1 MYVTSL
7 CFCQF
12 TEREGSIHSK
22 SIKNRANVP
31 SSVSKN
37 LKTLFFALAE
47 RKTTHNQ
54 FVFNRLRKKN
64 RFSKLHANKSVFAL
78 YCRHSRAKF
87 PSFPS
92 YFAPLSPYFSP

>member
-1 MYVTSL
+1 MYVTLL

-22 SIKNRANVP
+22 SIKNRTNVP

-47 RKTTHNQ
+47 RKTTHN
-54 FVFNRLRKKN
+54 
-64 RFSKLHANKSVFAL
+64 
-78 YCRHSRAKF
+78 
-87 PSFPS
+87 
-92 YFAPLSPYFSP
+92 

>member
-47 RKTTHNQ
+47 RKNNAQ
-54 FVFNRLRKKN
+54 LIRIQQIEKEKQV
-64 RFSKLHANKSVFAL
+64 
-78 YCRHSRAKF
+78 
-87 PSFPS
+87 
-92 YFAPLSPYFSP
+92 

>member
-7 CFCQF
+7 CFRQF
-12 TEREGSIHSK
+12 TEREASIHSK

-47 RKTTHNQ
+47 RKTTHN
-54 FVFNRLRKKN
+54 
-64 RFSKLHANKSVFAL
+64 
-78 YCRHSRAKF
+78 
-87 PSFPS
+87 
-92 YFAPLSPYFSP
+92 